1 MKLEVQN
8 ITAGYGTRL
17 ILNGIEFTVLQGSI
31 ITLLGSNGCGKS
43 TLLKVIGR
51 LMKPNSG
58 LVVLDGREIHQLDT
72 AELARKM
79 AILPQ
84 LHHASGEITVR
95 ELVGFGRFP
104 HRRGFGTMN
113 EHDHEVIDDVLA
125 LTRLT
130 ELQNRRIATLSGGER
145 QRAWIAM
152 TLAQEP
158 QILLL
163 DEPTTYL
170 DIRCQFEII
179 ELVRDLKR
187 RLGLTVLM
195 VLHDLNLAARCS
207 DQLITLK
214 DRKICYAGTPKEILR
229 PEILQEIFEIDAEI
243 MTGTDGIPYFIPVGT
258 IKQNREVI
266 R

>member
-1 MKLEVQN
+1 MKLDVQLVS
-8 ITAGYGTRL
+8 AGYGTKL
-17 ILNGIEFTVLQGSI
+17 VLDGVEFTVQQGSI
-31 ITLLGSNGCGKS
+31 ITLLGPNGCGKS

-51 LMKPNSG
+51 LLKPKSG
-58 LVVLDGREIHQLDT
+58 LVALDGRAIHQLDT
-72 AELARKM
+72 AELARRM

-104 HRRGFGTMN
+104 HRRRLGVMN
-113 EHDHEVIDDVLA
+113 AHDHEVVNEALG

-130 ELQNRRIATLSGGER
+130 DLQNRRIATLSGGER

-214 DRKICYAGTPKEILR
+214 NRKVCHVGTPREILR
-229 PEILQEIFEIDAEI
+229 SEILREIFEIEAEI
-243 MTGTDGIPYFIPVGT
+243 MTGKDRIPYFIPVGT
-258 IKQNREVI
+258 IQKNRENI
-266 R
+266 